1 MPGLRIINYL
11 EATNYKIQCQFESH
25 SNIFFYTPRYIFPED
40 VFDSR
45 TVPHCADETRF
56 AADEEAESVM
66 QIGVDIPVLPG
77 QPGEMSASKSLS
89 KLS

>member
-1 MPGLRIINYL
+1 MKLIKKNV
-11 EATNYKIQCQFESH
+11 ESN
-25 SNIFFYTPRYIFPED
+25 SNMFYIFYTPRYIFPED

-56 AADEEAESVM
+56 AADEEAESVT

-77 QPGEMSASKSLS
+77 QPGERPAAKSLS
-89 KLS
+89 NL